1 MKIALA
7 IAALTATPAI
17 ACDLDGSYAEARR
30 TLHGAEVL
38 LRNNLARGVLP
49 EVQCVFSMGDGLA
62 IQVIWNHAPGDAPDT
77 AIIIPPPGFLAIPP
91 EVTVPEHQSTI
102 VLIVPEVMG

>member
-1 MKIALA
+1 MIRLA
-7 IAALTATPAI
+7 FIAALTASPAI

-49 EVQCVFSMGDGLA
+49 EVQCVFSMGDGTA
-62 IQVIWNHAPGDAPDT
+62 VVVIWNHAPGDAPDT

-91 EVTVPEHQSTI
+91 EVTLPEHQSTI